1 MDATCFYFEFNYSEM
16 TKHNG
21 EPVKSLRKIKL
32 AGDELNFHL
41 VEPGVMQYFGEDK
54 DICII
59 DTLPEGRVP
68 VQTAIQLGHTNT
80 FPFLQKQI
88 DAGHQAYVVCP
99 AIESAVSDDEEKPGL
114 KNVEDIQKEYEAYF
128 KPLGIKIGAVHG
140 KMKKEDVAATIE
152 AFTKNE
158 IQILI
163 STTVIE
169 VGVNVPNAT
178 VMVIEQAERFGLA
191 SLHQLRGR
199 VGRGKDK
206 SYCILI
212 SNDKTNERLITMTK
226 TTNGFE
232 IAEADLNLRG
242 SGDLIGTKQ
251 SGTDKYI
258 QMIIANHDFYEKIKD
273 IADYCVKNNFG
284 NDLLELY
291 GA

>member
-1 MDATCFYFEFNYSEM
+1 
-16 TKHNG
+16 
-21 EPVKSLRKIKL
+21 
-32 AGDELNFHL
+32 
-41 VEPGVMQYFGEDK
+41 
-54 DICII
+54 
-59 DTLPEGRVP
+59 
-68 VQTAIQLGHTNT
+68 
-80 FPFLQKQI
+80 
-88 DAGHQAYVVCP
+88 
-99 AIESAVSDDEEKPGL
+99 
-114 KNVEDIQKEYEAYF
+114 
-128 KPLGIKIGAVHG
+128 
-140 KMKKEDVAATIE
+140 MKKEDGAATIE

-242 SGDLIGTKQ
+242 SGDLIGTTQ

-273 IADYCVKNNFG
+273 IADYCVKNNYG